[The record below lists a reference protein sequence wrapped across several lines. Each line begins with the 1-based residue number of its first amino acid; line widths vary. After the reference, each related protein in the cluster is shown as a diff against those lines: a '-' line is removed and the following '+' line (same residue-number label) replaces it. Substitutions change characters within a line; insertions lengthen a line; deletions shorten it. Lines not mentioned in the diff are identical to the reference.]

1 MKNVLQK
8 VVLMLS
14 LTASIT
20 WGQGPGVGF
29 TVDFSQCTEFAGV
42 GPVSFAK
49 ASASVPSVFSAL
61 TVGATGGIVVR
72 ATSCSGVKVNGGF
85 SIPTNISQIGV
96 EIVPPDGTGDINN
109 YTLIYASNNA
119 ELVLAFNL
127 AGVPAVFD
135 PTLVYEFTY
144 DSTGKAGTLYAEV
157 EGLGLPPYFI
167 FGPETDPAPNTAQ
180 DFKANWWYAN
190 SNEKVKQASDFP
202 NISFGTSSVGLYTD
216 KTSMLGQLIGGNS
229 DTNFGFLPLRGVYP
243 TAHMVVT
250 VTK

>member
-167 FGPETDPAPNTAQ
+167 FG
-180 DFKANWWYAN
+180 
-190 SNEKVKQASDFP
+190 
-202 NISFGTSSVGLYTD
+202 TSSVGLYTD